1 MMEGILLHYRT
12 HYKKMTIQNMSKIY
26 KWTFTAK
33 EVQMT
38 NKHMRRYSASF
49 IITEIKIQR
58 KKEDTI
64 FTYQLAK
71 LKKLVK
77 GHG

>member
-1 MMEGILLHYRT
+1 MGKGFNKY
-12 HYKKMTIQNMSKIY
+12 
-26 KWTFTAK
+26 FFK
-33 EVQMT
+33 EDIQMT
-38 NKHMRRYSASF
+38 NKHMKRYSASF
-49 IITEIKIQR
+49 IITEIKIRR

-71 LKKLVK
+71 LKELVK

>member
-1 MMEGILLHYRT
+1 
-12 HYKKMTIQNMSKIY
+12 
-26 KWTFTAK
+26 
-33 EVQMT
+33 MT
-38 NKHMRRYSASF
+38 NKHMKRYSASF

-71 LKKLVK
+71 LKELVK